1 VLSAEQLFTLLRL
14 PIDSRHVR
22 VLSRDK
28 WVNAVIVDVHG
39 KARDPKC
46 DVRFTRGALANTCES
61 KVPLSRIKV
70 LQKDQD
76 DPEVFGR
83 IRVTTDGDSSAAV
96 AAAASAISK
105 RTNHATAVEGRGVVV
120 DIASPMD
127 LTSRERNLIG
137 NDVIREIGEALADE
151 VADEASIF
159 TGYRRSDRRFYTGSN
174 GQWSDDPEQAYR
186 NAARE
191 VCERH
196 MAKYGGEVVSMQEAL
211 EHATSPASDVANDN
225 SMEVLQNLMKE
236 QLDLKNA
243 IRSLATEEQAA
254 HDSCRKFEEELA
266 RAKADVA
273 RCQQGYEQALK
284 LMGDKQRLADEKR
297 SRLEGLGDKIK
308 KAALLLAAQQ

>member
-159 TGYRRSDRRFYTGSN
+159 TVYRRSDRRFYTGSN

-243 IRSLATEEQAA
+243 IASLRVEQSSDEGTLEYAKGKLVQIK
-254 HDSCRKFEEELA
+254 REL
-266 RAKADVA
+266 DQ
-273 RCQQGYEQALK
+273 QQGVIDATQANIDRRAVTIAEKIEK
-284 LMGDKQRLADEKR
+284 L
-297 SRLEGLGDKIK
+297 SPLGDKIK